1 MNEFELTDKTCFC
14 TEKWEYT
21 ISYAI
26 EGNLEGPPLVFIHGT
41 PWSSR
46 VWVPFARVLASSFKI
61 YLFDN
66 PGHGQFPGGV
76 AVSPQD
82 RKDGDAS
89 LAGQAEAFACLLGKW
104 NLSEYPHVI
113 AHNNGGLIALRAS
126 LNHGAEYASLCLVDV
141 DAISPFGATFFKL
154 VAANHDV
161 FNAIPQTL
169 MNGLIRAYIQGAAF
183 KPLSPEVEN
192 MLLFPWA
199 SSGIQG
205 KAGFL
210 RQMRQADQ
218 QYAADV
224 EPRYGEV
231 GKKMPVK
238 IIWGKEDVWVAVDRA
253 KKLAHMIGTD
263 QVVIVENAGH
273 LIHYDQP
280 SRLANELKLWLSR
293 VAADFNRNE

>member
-1 MNEFELTDKTCFC
+1 MEGFELTNKTCFC
-14 TEKWEYT
+14 TQKWEYT
-21 ISYAI
+21 ISYTI
-26 EGNLEGPPLVFIHGT
+26 QGNPKGPPLVFIHGT

-46 VWVPFARVLASSFKI
+46 VWVPFARTLLSSFKI

-66 PGHGQFPGGV
+66 PGFGQSPGGV
-76 AVSPQD
+76 AISSQD
-82 RKDGDAS
+82 RKDLDAS
-89 LAGQAEAFACLLGKW
+89 LAGQAEAFACLLKQW
-104 NLSEYPHVI
+104 DLPERPHVI
-113 AHNNGGLIALRAS
+113 AHDNGGLIALRAS

-141 DAISPFGATFFKL
+141 VAVSPFGSTFFKL

-161 FNAIPQTL
+161 FNAIPQNL

-183 KPLSPEVEN
+183 KPLSPQIED
-192 MLLFPWA
+192 MLLFPWT
-199 SSGIQG
+199 SSGVQG

-218 QYAADV
+218 RHAADV
-224 EPRYGEV
+224 EPRYGEL

-238 IIWGKEDVWVAVDRA
+238 IIWGKEDAWIPVDRA

-263 QVVIVENAGH
+263 QVVILENAGH

-280 SRLANELKLWLSR
+280 SRLADEMESWLSK
-293 VAADFNRNE
+293 VTASLA